1 MRELIQQR
9 LREIGI
15 PGQTDIEPM
24 KPGLGKTALWKV
36 SGAGQNGDLVLRLFP
51 AHDTVT
57 ADREALAMRTM
68 REHGLPVPDVVA
80 TGMIA
85 ERPVMI
91 TTFAPGKTAG
101 AEMKQA
107 PERARYTGRQLG
119 VLLGEMHAILAPPDL
134 APPDRWI
141 VRGGAALEPLHR
153 QFRALPNADRLLHLD
168 YHPENVMMLVGQV
181 SAIIDWTNTLPGP
194 PHIDLGRGRATL
206 QMIQSLPDL
215 PAGVGET
222 VARFEDGLVEGH
234 ASVLGADPHPEL
246 SLAWGVASICV
257 DFEPQAENPESWVT
271 TELVA
276 QLREKRDAL
285 IAACL

>member
-1 MRELIQQR
+1 MLNILCLHATSRWRIMRELIQQR

-141 VRGGAALEPLHR
+141 VRGGARSGGASIACISPSSTPSCR
-153 QFRALPNADRLLHLD
+153 PVYRARSGACFISAPAVLPGAKVVIITGR
-168 YHPENVMMLVGQV
+168 
-181 SAIIDWTNTLPGP
+181 SAIMPVATTSGTGKPCSRIVRIASASRSAVTVSCAGNRRSTRSPFWPAPETFHNAVFPRPGF
-194 PHIDLGRGRATL
+194 IGS
-206 QMIQSLPDL
+206 I
-215 PAGVGET
+215 
-222 VARFEDGLVEGH
+222 
-234 ASVLGADPHPEL
+234 SVCPGIPI
-246 SLAWGVASICV
+246 SRSRC
-257 DFEPQAENPESWVT
+257 
-271 TELVA
+271 
-276 QLREKRDAL
+276 
-285 IAACL
+285 